1 VGALYSTTETH
12 EVNDTTDPAS
22 SFTTARSAVARMLG
36 RMNTT
41 QTVQKVICA
50 RLVVVAAAQATTGSV
65 DRDRMQPSNSQG
77 QYATVN
83 GLRMYYETDERDKT
97 RPERPPLIL
106 LHGALSTIETDYGP
120 IRAQLRGS
128 RRLVA
133 IEQQAHGHTADIDR
147 PLSYEQM
154 ADDTVELLTS
164 LGITQADFFGY
175 SMGGGIALQV
185 GLRHKGVAR
194 KIIFA
199 GGASFDPTGFYPQ
212 LTEAQKTMKPADLAG
227 SPYERDYLRFAP
239 HPEDWPKLVGRV
251 NALDAA
257 WRGIRPEVLR
267 SLTLQTL
274 LIIGDSDVVLPE
286 HTVQMFRLLGG
297 GVPGDLVGLPRA
309 QLAVLPGTTHATVLQ
324 RTNWLIS
331 MVTAFLDA
339 PPA

>member
-1 VGALYSTTETH
+1 ME
-12 EVNDTTDPAS
+12 
-22 SFTTARSAVARMLG
+22 
-36 RMNTT
+36 
-41 QTVQKVICA
+41 Q
-50 RLVVVAAAQATTGSV
+50 
-65 DRDRMQPSNSQG
+65 SNAPG
-77 QYATVN
+77 PYAMVN
-83 GLRMYYETDERDKT
+83 GLRMYFETDESDKAG
-97 RPERPPLIL
+97 RERPPLVL
-106 LHGALSTIETDYGP
+106 LHGALSTIETDFRSL
-120 IRAQLRGS
+120 RAQLRGS

-154 ADDTVELLTS
+154 ADDTVQLLS
-164 LGITQADFFGY
+164 GLGITQADFFGY
-175 SMGGGIALQV
+175 SMGGGIALQT

-212 LTEAQKTMKPADLAG
+212 LTEAQKTMKPDDLAG

-239 HPEDWPKLVGRV
+239 RREDWPKLVGRV

-257 WRGIRPEVLR
+257 WKGVRPEALR
-267 SLTLQTL
+267 SLTMPTL
-274 LIIGDSDVVLPE
+274 LIIGDSDVVRPE

-309 QLAVLPGTTHATVLQ
+309 QLAVLPGTTHVTLLQ
-324 RTNWLIS
+324 RTNWLVS
-331 MVTAFLDA
+331 MLTAFLDP